1 MTRPMPR
8 FFMFRSCSCADALAA
23 LVTVL
28 AVALFAAAAWWFADL
43 GFGLVAAVLMG
54 ALAFCM
60 FGVLIALTAPLWGL
74 ALGLLYILAL
84 LLLAPFYHLAT
95 QCFKTHKAS

>member
-1 MTRPMPR
+1 M
-8 FFMFRSCSCADALAA
+8 
-23 LVTVL
+23 L

>member
-1 MTRPMPR
+1 
-8 FFMFRSCSCADALAA
+8 MFRSCSCADALAA

>member
-28 AVALFAAAAWWFADL
+28 AVALFAAAAWWFAAL
-43 GFGLVAAVLMG
+43 GFGILTAVLLG
-54 ALAFCM
+54 ALVFCM

-84 LLLAPFYHLAT
+84 LLLMPFYHLAT
-95 QCFKTHKAS
+95 QCFRTHKAS